1 MKKKWNR
8 IFQRAAPAVLTGIRR
23 VWHTFGVYLD
33 DLLLVG
39 GGLCFIRAARELLGR
54 PAALIVAGACM
65 VAYAVVIARA
75 RRGGGR

>member
-8 IFQRAAPAVLTGIRR
+8 IFERAAPAVLA
-23 VWHTFGVYLD
+23 GVRWVLHVVGLYLD

-39 GGLCFIRAARELLGR
+39 GGLCFIRAARELFGR
-54 PAALIVAGACM
+54 PAALLVAGACM
-65 VAYAVVIARA
+65 VAYAVVIARS